1 MQHACKRIASPVG
14 ELTLVARGDALC
26 AVLWQDDR
34 ATRVPLGELQDDPQR
49 PVLLL
54 AQQQLEEYFSG
65 QRTHFDLPLHFTGT
79 DFQKSV
85 WAALLQIPYG
95 QTRTYLE
102 IARQLGNEKAVR
114 AVGAANGRNPV
125 SIIAPCHRV
134 IGARGELTGFAGGL
148 HAKKLLLAIEG
159 IATEGHDAGQVIDPR
174 RRAQHRRNV
183 DESQLALW

>member
-14 ELTLVARGDALC
+14 QLTLVARGDALC

-34 ATRVPLGELQDDPQR
+34 ATRVPLGTLLDDPQR

-54 AQQQLEEYFSG
+54 AQRQLDDYFAG
-65 QRTHFDLPLHFTGT
+65 RRTAFDLPLDFAGT
-79 DFQKSV
+79 DFQKKV

-114 AVGAANGRNPV
+114 AVGAANGRNPI

-159 IATEGHDAGQVIDPR
+159 IATEGRDAGELVDPR
-174 RRAQHRRNV
+174 RRAQHRRHL
-183 DESQLALW
+183 DDSQLALW